1 MAYPWLAL
9 LCELFLFHAGLP
21 YTTELCSTLQT
32 RKCSRPDI
40 WPQMETQTPPTC
52 PGPGYRK
59 RHCSHTTATCECP
72 RQKEREKA
80 YRANLPNRALP
91 CEWVCLPFF
100 SKPVSVCHISLRLR
114 LRLFGYILSPSSAV
128 SPSLIHWTTVLDA
141 RIVTPLRPSFQ
152 SGTPHE
158 RLVSGTDG
166 LSVHLRNKASTI
178 SVPRKIDKPWKNRA
192 QLVIATACL
201 RRELNPQFT

>member
-72 RQKEREKA
+72 RQEERKG
-80 YRANLPNRALP
+80 LP
-91 CEWVCLPFF
+91 CQFTKSGTSVW
-100 SKPVSVCHISLRLR
+100 VSVSSIFLQTCLCVSHLSTSTSTSIWLHFVPFLRGIPLFDSLDNCSWCTYRDT
-114 LRLFGYILSPSSAV
+114 FAPV
-128 SPSLIHWTTVLDA
+128 
-141 RIVTPLRPSFQ
+141 
-152 SGTPHE
+152 
-158 RLVSGTDG
+158 
-166 LSVHLRNKASTI
+166 LSVRHTARETGLRD
-178 SVPRKIDKPWKNRA
+178 RRA
-192 QLVIATACL
+192 I
-201 RRELNPQFT
+201 RPPPK